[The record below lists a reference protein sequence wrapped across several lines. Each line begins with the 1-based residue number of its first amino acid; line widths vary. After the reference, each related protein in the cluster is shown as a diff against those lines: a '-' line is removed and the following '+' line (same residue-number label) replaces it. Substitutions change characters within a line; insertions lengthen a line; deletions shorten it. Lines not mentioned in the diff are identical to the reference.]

1 VRSLIDYP
9 DAPGIKEDGKSFSEN
24 ALKKARF
31 YSALFKTLTIADDSG
46 LEVDALRG
54 RPGIY
59 SARYAGEGATDRK
72 NKQRLL
78 AQMKRVSASKRGAQ
92 FVCSLAVVSAE
103 GKEAVVEGMCRG
115 WIGFKE
121 VGKKGFGYDALFV
134 LPRSGKAM
142 AQLALAEKDRISH
155 RGKALRRLRKV
166 IKDFMS

>member
-1 VRSLIDYP
+1 
-9 DAPGIKEDGKSFSEN
+9 
-24 ALKKARF
+24 
-31 YSALFKTLTIADDSG
+31 
-46 LEVDALRG
+46 
-54 RPGIY
+54 
-59 SARYAGEGATDRK
+59 
-72 NKQRLL
+72 
-78 AQMKRVSASKRGAQ
+78 MKRVPASKRGAR

-103 GKEAVVEGMCRG
+103 GKETVVEGMCRG

-134 LPRSGKAM
+134 IPRSGKTM